1 MRLLYW
7 GLYGGIMLAGLLIST
22 GLNDTLWQLATS
34 FM

>member
-1 MRLLYW
+1 MGLLYW
-7 GLYGGIMLAGLLIST
+7 GLYGGMMLATFLIAT